1 MYRMR
6 YISETSTTAGRLRRT
21 RRRFRLALVVVIA
34 LVVAL
39 VVVGGDGL
47 GIRRGFGVHRGFGV
61 CLGLGVRRG
70 GFRAR
75 RQVLQH
81 VGERSLERFFVMN
94 EKIII
99 LPLILLQV
107 VVAGR
112 RFVLDLALALRG
124 SDG

>member
-1 MYRMR
+1 M
-6 YISETSTTAGRLRRT
+6 TTT
-21 RRRFRLALVVVIA
+21 RASRNLDAVLVVQLSA
-34 LVVAL
+34 TPSKQQN
-39 VVVGGDGL
+39 
-47 GIRRGFGVHRGFGV
+47 RRGFGVHRGFGV

>member
-1 MYRMR
+1 
-6 YISETSTTAGRLRRT
+6 
-21 RRRFRLALVVVIA
+21 
-34 LVVAL
+34 
-39 VVVGGDGL
+39 
-47 GIRRGFGVHRGFGV
+47 
-61 CLGLGVRRG
+61 
-70 GFRAR
+70 
-75 RQVLQH
+75 
-81 VGERSLERFFVMN
+81 MN